1 MLSFEALG
9 ATGRIDDIEHVVSYF
24 QRAGGKGAAM
34 DADLVC
40 GVDHLIS
47 AALHALRAWER
58 GESTA
63 SSIGMEAMLYASGE
77 RQISK
82 AISKMGLKA
91 GGGRVALLLFGIDA
105 YQVLA
110 DLGLERDDE
119 VLRESAEKVLR
130 FGITE
135 KEIEAVGENRA
146 ADLVL
151 ERVASVDLIKR

>member
-1 MLSFEALG
+1 MLSFEVLG
-9 ATGRIDDIEHVVSYF
+9 ATGRIGDIEHVVAYF
-24 QRAGGKGAAM
+24 QRAKGKGVAM

-40 GVDHLIS
+40 GADHLIS

-58 GESTA
+58 GENTA

-82 AISKMGLKA
+82 AITKMGMKT
-91 GGGRVALLLFGIDA
+91 GGDRVALLLFGIDA
-105 YQVLA
+105 CRVLA
-110 DLGLERDDE
+110 DLGLERDDD
-119 VLRESAEKVLR
+119 VLKESAEKALR

-135 KEIEAVGENRA
+135 KEIEAVGEQRA